1 MSRKDAGVESGKI
14 VLFKGSPVIAEHWS
28 PGRHVGSPHSVEA
41 EQACEGL
48 TVPSERGASLCPSP
62 DLGVACGVGH
72 GTHRQLMRNVDLTAL
87 FAEVCTSQE
96 LWEPQEGARRPLQC
110 PSVRLP

>member
-41 EQACEGL
+41 EQACESL

-72 GTHRQLMRNVDLTAL
+72 GTHRQLMRNVDLLRSLLRSVLPKSCGNLRRAL
-87 FAEVCTSQE
+87 GGHCNV
-96 LWEPQEGARRPLQC
+96 
-110 PSVRLP
+110 LP